1 MDATFDHLTTTER
14 KGSGMRALLIA
25 VAAVFA
31 PLVASTSVRAQN
43 RAPVL
48 EMPSPATCE
57 PAPFPGNSARTQGYA
72 PTTFL
77 EIPASP
83 ASFSGNQVLP
93 ARFVAEQDETLKKQL
108 ELLQKQ
114 VETQQ
119 KMILLLGDQLKK
131 QPPTGASLEALQ
143 AQIATLE
150 ARSKQ
155 AAQRDVELAGA
166 VDDLAEQRDADRRNP
181 FLPAGL
187 KELFLPS
194 GTNETPLS
202 IYGTLAFGY
211 SKILGDAKT
220 AANGA
225 GRPPT
230 PGGFYFGEFT
240 PDFLLKLN
248 DWILLEAEIGIG
260 SDGSVS
266 AGSFAQMDFFVND
279 WLTINAGRFVTP
291 IGFYNLRLNNPWINK
306 LPSDA
311 PGSGPLVWQQ
321 VLPPLAMLGVQASGA
336 FYLGSSPIKMEY
348 NAYVGNG
355 MNFAPAKAGAPTLDE
370 LANLQNMEST
380 FSTVS
385 NNVTVGGRLGLWY
398 PEKGWA
404 GGFSYLHN
412 PHYMAGSDNAINI
425 YAIDLNYH
433 MGNWDARAEYGLT
446 NQQAKPF
453 LAENI
458 TRQGFWAQLAYRP
471 RDAVNKHVQN
481 VEFVYRYTYA
491 SFGGI
496 NANGLDL
503 STYGTPIDV
512 PVRRQQN
519 EIGVNYYFYPRAM
532 MKIAYQINDE
542 LGFHLHDNQILA
554 ELAWGF

>member
-1 MDATFDHLTTTER
+1 
-14 KGSGMRALLIA
+14 MRVLLIVVA
-25 VAAVFA
+25 VVVA
-31 PLVASTSVRAQN
+31 PLVVSISGRAQD

-48 EMPSPATCE
+48 EIMPSPATRE
-57 PAPFPGNSARTQGYA
+57 PGPLPSNPVRTQGDAPVTILEITTPAAPFPENR
-72 PTTFL
+72 
-77 EIPASP
+77 
-83 ASFSGNQVLP
+83 VLP
-93 ARFVAEQDETLKKQL
+93 ARFVAEQDETLKKQV

-131 QPPTGASLEALQ
+131 PPPSGASVEALQ

-155 AAQRDVELAGA
+155 AAQRDVELAGP

-181 FLPAGL
+181 VFPAGL

-202 IYGTLAFGY
+202 IYGSLALGY
-211 SKILGDAKT
+211 SKILGDPKT
-220 AANGA
+220 AADGA

-240 PDFLLKLN
+240 PDFFLKLN

-260 SDGSVS
+260 GDGSVS

-279 WLTINAGRFVTP
+279 WMTISAGRYVAP
-291 IGFYNLRLNNPWINK
+291 IGFYNLRLNNPWVNK
-306 LPSDA
+306 LPGDA

-321 VLPPLAMLGVQASGA
+321 VLPAFSLLGAQASGA
-336 FYLGSSPIKMEY
+336 FYLGNSPLKMEY

-355 MNFAPAKAGAPTLDE
+355 LNLTPAKARPTLNE
-370 LANLQNMEST
+370 LSNLENMEST
-380 FSTVS
+380 FATVS
-385 NNVTVGGRLGLWY
+385 NNVAVGGRLGLWY

-404 GGFSYLHN
+404 GGFSYFYN
-412 PHYMAGSDNAINI
+412 PNYIAGSDNAMNI
-425 YAIDLNYH
+425 WAVDLNYH
-433 MGNWDARAEYGLT
+433 MGNWDARAEYGVT
-446 NQQAKPF
+446 NQETKPF

-471 RDAVNKHVQN
+471 RDAVNRHVQN

-496 NANGLDL
+496 NASGLDL
-503 STYGTPIDV
+503 STFSTPIDV
-512 PVRRQQN
+512 PVQRQQN
-519 EIGVNYYFYPRAM
+519 EIGVNYYFYPRAL